1 MGSFPTPFQVFTHF
15 RFVAQRGYAGHRI
28 AGRSAMKDTKQA
40 LAPRLSIAVRAW
52 NEEAAIRAT
61 LDSLFQ
67 QSLFEE
73 LSKRQEGCEVLCIA
87 NGCID
92 RTAGIAAE
100 VFEEEQQTHPFASAF
115 TCRVAEIA
123 EAGRNNTWNAFVHC
137 LSHREAQFLY
147 LMDSDIV
154 FNRADTLANM
164 YAALRNNPRACIAS
178 DRQHK
183 DIGFKNRK
191 SLRDRI
197 SLATSDMTRTIEG
210 QITGQLYG
218 IRADVARRVY
228 LPKDLGAPD
237 DGFIKA
243 LVCTD
248 FFSEA
253 LDPSRIITVENASHV
268 YAAYRSVREIL
279 NNQKRQMIGQT
290 TVHVLV
296 EHLKALPFEQRT
308 NLAASLKEKEAA
320 DPDWLKRLIN
330 EHVSKA
336 PFFWQLFPG
345 IFSFRFKRW
354 WKLSGLKKATHLPA
368 ACIGFAVT
376 LIACA
381 GAHRHLKRGLT
392 TRYWPKADRA
402 SIERLKTIEPDDAG
416 NPQPV
421 KS

>member
-1 MGSFPTPFQVFTHF
+1 MNNTNQAATP
-15 RFVAQRGYAGHRI
+15 RI
-28 AGRSAMKDTKQA
+28 
-40 LAPRLSIAVRAW
+40 SIAVRAW

-67 QSLFEE
+67 QSLFEA

-123 EAGRNNTWNAFVHC
+123 EAGRNNTWNAFVHS
-137 LSHREAQFLY
+137 LSHREAQSLS
-147 LMDSDIV
+147 LMHPDSV

-164 YAALRNNPRACIAS
+164 YGARLNNPRACIAS
-178 DRQHK
+178 DRQYT
-183 DIGFKNRK
+183 DIGFKNNK

-210 QITGQLYG
+210 QITGQLYC
-218 IRADVARRVY
+218 IRADVARRLY
-228 LPKDLGAPD
+228 LPKDLGATD

-243 LVCTD
+243 VVCTD
-248 FFSEA
+248 FFSEE
-253 LDPSRIITVENASHV
+253 LNPNRIIAVENASHV

-296 EHLKALPFEQRT
+296 EHLKSLPLEQRI
-308 NLAASLKEKEAA
+308 NLATTLMKRETA

-330 EHVSKA
+330 QHVSKA

-345 IFSFRFKRW
+345 VFSFRFKRW
-354 WKLSGLKKATHLPA
+354 WKLGGFWKVTHLPA

-381 GAHRHLKRGLT
+381 RAHRHLKRGLT
-392 TRYWPKADRA
+392 TLYWPKAGRA
-402 SIERLKTIEPDDAG
+402 NIERLKTIETNHAG

-421 KS
+421 KN